1 MESVHYLLMRAHTR
15 VNQQILAQ
23 AAAIGLTPGQPKVL
37 EYLTAHEGSDQKSI
51 SVHCE
56 IQPSTTATILAGM
69 EKRGLIERRQAEGN
83 RRSLYVYLTEKG
95 REAARQ
101 MNVIF
106 AETEKT
112 ALQGLQEEE
121 VAQLKRLLGSI
132 LTAMEGKAS

>member
-51 SVHCE
+51 SAYCE

-121 VAQLKRLLGSI
+121 VAQLKRLLDSI
-132 LTAMEGKAS
+132 LTAMEGKA